1 MSSSQEGRAV
11 EATARMTLDE
21 MLAKYPKRS
30 VEQAVIHRNYKEGRE
45 QTIRKFEEQICRGI
59 HVETC
64 MAGLKGFL
72 ENTPPAPP
80 FDPEEPEDLDEDVQ
94 WRLRVLKYM
103 DRVGEG
109 SDAGSDER
117 DLKNR
122 NAIVKAYRQQKLK
135 VQDGQITV
143 WFAGHM
149 VMGPLS
155 QRDFDFQD
163 IIDDISKWTEQYG
176 PGRIWVENATLPL
189 AKMQSAAIAP
199 YGQCLQHVVC

>member
-1 MSSSQEGRAV
+1 MNLS
-11 EATARMTLDE
+11 
-21 MLAKYPKRS
+21 PKS
-30 VEQAVIHRNYKEGRE
+30 VSAANKQDR
-45 QTIRKFEEQICRGI
+45 
-59 HVETC
+59 
-64 MAGLKGFL
+64 
-72 ENTPPAPP
+72 

-176 PGRIWVENATLPL
+176 PGRIWVENVCHPDIIRFKGSDIFNRLLYLSQKCNQRPL
-189 AKMQSAAIAP
+189 RRMGNVYNTWCVELCP
-199 YGQCLQHVVC
+199 YFIYLILITCSMK